1 MDEVDH
7 ERFDYGATIRESE
20 QIETRTGAEI
30 WVDIIR
36 PDTDEEVPTIMVVS
50 PYYNTTVPMR
60 GMAIL
65 HDGEPLSPGALE
77 EVQFWSL
84 YTDVVVPAGHRLA
97 FRVSNAAGGTLG
109 SEMGGT
115 VRILTGPEGS
125 RVNVPVA
132 PPAGSDS

>member
-1 MDEVDH
+1 MDEVDP
-7 ERFDYGATIRESE
+7 EQFDYDEAIREFE

-30 WVDIIR
+30 WVDIVR
-36 PDTDEEVPTIMVVS
+36 PDTDEEVPIIMVVS

-60 GMAIL
+60 RMAIP
-65 HDGEPLSPGALE
+65 HDGEPLPSGALE
-77 EVQFWSL
+77 EVQFGSL

-115 VRILTGPEGS
+115 VRIPTGPEGS
-125 RVNVPVA
+125 RVDVPVA